1 MVLAHGKGPNSM
13 NSSEIRMENTFLPN
27 VITLAMGEWEWD
39 DCEIMIAMIG
49 RERIMI
55 VGIVG

>member
-1 MVLAHGKGPNSM
+1 MVSAHGKGPNSM
-13 NSSEIRMENTFLPN
+13 DSSEIMMKPTFLPN
-27 VITLAMGEWEWD
+27 VITLAMGEWD